1 MDDKRDVIKE
11 LKEFKDQF
19 VLNKDD
25 TKKAERIAEDLYV
38 KKGNISADTSEST
51 AIAISRRRNIVIVSA
66 AFLIVCVAFLSIF
79 LPLVLKENPV
89 SQIKY
94 YDYGQIETDV
104 IDDIDTFIKDNELN
118 CRYYKGDSTIDD
130 FQAGYVK
137 ENRQLVFLV
146 QQSVAVN
153 VNGMD
158 TIVLNIVL
166 TEDKFQAFE
175 SFAKFTDEI
184 VVNGIKVQYRTAV
197 LGKTQNIY
205 AEFQD
210 SSIIYYIQIFTSS
223 GSSAE
228 EKLSQYISNVI

>member
-38 KKGNISADTSEST
+38 KKGKISVDTSEST

-66 AFLIVCVAFLSIF
+66 AFLIVCIAFLSIF

-228 EKLSQYISNVI
+228 EKLNQYISNVI

>member
-1 MDDKRDVIKE
+1 MHKS
-11 LKEFKDQF
+11 FF
-19 VLNKDD
+19 S
-25 TKKAERIAEDLYV
+25 TYTLYFTL
-38 KKGNISADTSEST
+38 SST

-79 LPLVLKENPV
+79 LPLVLKKNPG

-104 IDDIDTFIKDNELN
+104 IDDIDKFIKDNELN

-184 VVNGIKVQYRTAV
+184 AVNGIKVQYRTAV

-205 AEFQD
+205 AEFRD

-228 EKLSQYISNVI
+228 EKLNQYISNVI

>member
-104 IDDIDTFIKDNELN
+104 IDDIDKFIKDNELN

>member
-38 KKGNISADTSEST
+38 KKGKISADTSESA

-79 LPLVLKENPV
+79 LPLVLKENQG

-94 YDYGQIETDV
+94 YDYGQIETNV
-104 IDDIDTFIKDNELN
+104 IDDIDKFIKDNELN
-118 CRYYKGDSTIDD
+118 CRYYKGDSAIDD

-184 VVNGIKVQYRTAV
+184 VVDGIKVQYRATV
-197 LGKTQNIY
+197 SGQTQNIY
-205 AEFQD
+205 AEFRD